1 MLYKKPMKKI
11 ISLLLI
17 FSLFQC
23 HSVYANSPLSEKG
36 VDTDKEVISPISRS
50 VEFPKKEP
58 LKEDSK
64 INVVPNE
71 IAIKI
76 PNDVELEEYQDD
88 FEEDYKPSKWE
99 MAKNVATYLGKSFVN
114 DVKSYVK
121 SYPLQKIA
129 QVISFCLWY
138 FPAYALYKKTGIDI
152 PAKISSFIT
161 SENKA
166 IFAWNLYNVIPM
178 TIASFLYKWSRDAYA
193 YMRS

>member
-1 MLYKKPMKKI
+1 MKKTV
-11 ISLLLI
+11 SFLLACSI
-17 FSLFQC
+17 FLFQC
-23 HSVYANSPLSEKG
+23 TSVNANSPLSEKG

-50 VEFPKKEP
+50 VEIPKKEP
-58 LKEDSK
+58 LKEESK

-88 FEEDYKPSKWE
+88 FEEDYRPSKWE

-121 SYPLQKIA
+121 FYPLHKIA
-129 QVISFCLWY
+129 QAISFCLWY

-152 PAKISSFIT
+152 PAKISSYIT

-166 IFAWNLYNVIPM
+166 IFARNIYNVIPM
-178 TIASFLYKWSRDAYA
+178 TLASFLYKWGRDAYA
-193 YMRS
+193 YMKS